1 MIYRF
6 AVYSEGQLLTGELSV
21 KHGTPTAQVTK
32 TVVHRCAQMACLAEA
47 PWDPFNM
54 RITLV
59 KKPTPPPK
67 KPTPCN

>member
-6 AVYSEGQLLTGELSV
+6 AVYSEGQLVTGELSV

-54 RITLV
+54 RITLI
-59 KKPTPPPK
+59 KKPTPRK